1 MRNRETTRVREDVF
15 PNYTRSEVIAD
26 ACVHAIGVT
35 AGAIAAIT
43 LVTVALLQLPTDVAT
58 AVVIYALGML
68 AMFCFSAAYNL
79 SRGPRRWL
87 LRRCDHAAIFI
98 KIAATYTPF
107 AAAKMGGTTGIA
119 LLAAVWGIAL
129 AGAAAK
135 LFFPRSLARGSFVL
149 YLAQGWACVFTL
161 QPLVAALSPIAMTLL
176 LAGGVLYT
184 VGVMFHLRERLPYH
198 NAIWHGFVLVASG
211 CHFAAVL
218 DAVVLG

>member
-1 MRNRETTRVREDVF
+1 MSTAVKEDVF
-15 PNYTRSEVIAD
+15 PSYTPAEAFAD
-26 ACVHAIGVT
+26 SIVHAIGVT
-35 AGAIAAIT
+35 VGSIAAVTLVAIA
-43 LVTVALLQLPTDVAT
+43 LVELPTADAT
-58 AVVIYALGML
+58 GVVIYALGML

-107 AAAKMGGTTGIA
+107 AAAKMSGATGHA
-119 LLAAVWGIAL
+119 LLAAVWGAAL

-135 LFFPRSLARGSFVL
+135 LLVPQYMGRVASCLI
-149 YLAQGWACVFTL
+149 YLTQGWACVFTI
-161 QPLVAALSPIAMTLL
+161 QPLLDALSPEAMTLL
-176 LAGGVLYT
+176 LAGGALYT
-184 VGVMFHLRERLPYH
+184 VGVLFHLSEWLRYH

-211 CHFAAVL
+211 CHFVAVL

>member
-1 MRNRETTRVREDVF
+1 VSIEVF
-15 PNYTRSEVIAD
+15 PSYTEAEVFAD
-26 ACVHAIGVT
+26 RCVHAVGVT
-35 AGAIAAIT
+35 TGFIAAIT
-43 LVTVALLQLPTDVAT
+43 LVLIALEHLPTGAAA

-79 SRGPRRWL
+79 SRGPKRWL
-87 LRRCDHAAIFI
+87 WRRCDHAAIFI

-107 AAAKMGGTTGIA
+107 AVAKMGGTTGMA

-135 LFFPRSLARGSFVL
+135 LIAPHRVARLSTL
-149 YLAQGWACVFTL
+149 WYLAQGWTCALTMR
-161 QPLVAALSPIAMTLL
+161 PLLSALSPTAFVLL

-184 VGVMFHLRERLPYH
+184 VGVAIHLSERVTYH
-198 NAIWHGFVLVASG
+198 NAIWHGFVLVASA
-211 CHFAAVL
+211 CHFAAVM

>member
-1 MRNRETTRVREDVF
+1 MSDDVF
-15 PNYTRSEVIAD
+15 PTYTEAEVKAD

-35 AGAIAAIT
+35 AGFIAAIT
-43 LVTVALLQLPTDVAT
+43 LVTVALMHLPTNAAT

-79 SRGPRRWL
+79 SRGPKRWL

-107 AAAKMGGTTGIA
+107 AAAKMGGTVGFA

-135 LFFPRSLARGSFVL
+135 LIAPAQLGRASYLL
-149 YLAQGWACVFTL
+149 YLVQGWACVFTM
-161 QPLVAALSPIAMTLL
+161 QPLLATLSPMAMTLL
-176 LAGGVLYT
+176 LVGGALYT
-184 VGVMFHLRERLPYH
+184 VGVVFHLRERLPYH
-198 NAIWHGFVLVASG
+198 NAIWHGFVLVASA
-211 CHFAAVL
+211 CHFGAVL
-218 DAVVLG
+218 DAVVLS

>member
-1 MRNRETTRVREDVF
+1 MTDDVF
-15 PNYTRSEVIAD
+15 PSYTEAEVKAD
-26 ACVHAIGVT
+26 AIVHAIGVT
-35 AGAIAAIT
+35 AGCIAAIT
-43 LVTVALLQLPTDVAT
+43 LVVIALEQLPTTPAT

-79 SRGPRRWL
+79 SRGPKRWL

-107 AAAKMGGTTGIA
+107 AAAKMGGTVGIA

-135 LFFPRSLARGSFVL
+135 LIAPHRVASISTLL
-149 YLAQGWACVFTL
+149 YLAQGWMCILTM
-161 QPLVAALSPIAMTLL
+161 QPLLATLSPTAMTLL
-176 LAGGVLYT
+176 LIGGVLYT
-184 VGVMFHLRERLPYH
+184 VGAVFHLSERIAYH
-198 NAIWHGFVLVASG
+198 NAIWHGFVLVASA
-211 CHFAAVL
+211 CHFAAVM